1 MSTTPSQHTLDASL
15 EAKMKIV
22 AQREQQ
28 THYLEERRNRKE
40 ILENYLKNSNL
51 SEKDKSELRDELN
64 EKESE
69 YMRFMR
75 AKLSP
80 KDFETIKV
88 IGRGGFGEVKLVV
101 RKGSNEVYAMKLMKK
116 KDMIER
122 KQIEHVRAERDIL
135 AQTHFTNDWV
145 VKMYYSFQDEEY
157 LYIVMEYLGG
167 GDMMSLLIK
176 EDIFTEEMARFYIA
190 ELFLAIDSIHKLSY
204 IHRDIKPDNI
214 LIGYDG
220 HIKLTDFGLC
230 TGFHRIDTSITL
242 KSLIEKAQ
250 KEQIKVDLGITTMKQ
265 MHDYKHRSRD
275 LVYSVVGTPDYTAPE
290 VFERVGY
297 GKECDYWSIGCIL
310 FEMVCGF
317 PPFLSDD
324 AVQTCLKIVNYP
336 ESYKFPSRLDLS
348 DEVKDL
354 IHHLICPVNKR
365 YSSIEEVKA
374 HPFFKGFDFNCIEK
388 NIPPYL
394 PKLSS
399 MFDTSNFEDFEEEEN
414 FDTKISPQDT
424 KNLAFVGYTYKGF
437 LNVCNPNKKKNSHSG
452 VTLEQIFTSHENN
465 KTN

>member
-1 MSTTPSQHTLDASL
+1 MATSPSKKSSDASL
-15 EAKMKIV
+15 EAKMRIV
-22 AQREQQ
+22 SQREQQ
-28 THYLEERRNRKE
+28 VQYLQERQNRKE
-40 ILENYLKNSNL
+40 ILENYLKNSTL
-51 SEKDKSELRDELN
+51 GDKDKDILRQQLN

-75 AKLSP
+75 TKLSV
-80 KDFETIKV
+80 KDFETIKI
-88 IGRGGFGEVKLVV
+88 IGRGGFGEVRLVC
-101 RKGSNEVYAMKLMKK
+101 RKGSNEVYAMKMMRK
-116 KDMIER
+116 KDMLDR
-122 KQIEHVRAERDIL
+122 KQVEHVRAERDIL
-135 AQTHFTNDWV
+135 AQTHFTNEWV

-176 EDIFTEEMARFYIA
+176 EDIFPEDMARFYIA
-190 ELFLAIDSIHKLSY
+190 ELFVALDSIHKLSY

-214 LIGYDG
+214 LIGNDG

-230 TGFHRIDTSITL
+230 TGFHRIDTSVTL
-242 KSLIEKAQ
+242 RNLIEKAQ
-250 KEQIKVDLGITTMKQ
+250 KEQIEVDLGATTTKQ

-297 GKECDYWSIGCIL
+297 GKECDYWSVGCIL

-336 ESYKFPSRLDLS
+336 ESYRFPSRLDLS

-354 IHHLICPVNKR
+354 IRHLVCPVAKR
-365 YSSIEEVKA
+365 FNSLGQIQG
-374 HPFFKGFDFNCIEK
+374 HPF
-388 NIPPYL
+388 L
-394 PKLSS
+394 
-399 MFDTSNFEDFEEEEN
+399 
-414 FDTKISPQDT
+414 
-424 KNLAFVGYTYKGF
+424 
-437 LNVCNPNKKKNSHSG
+437 
-452 VTLEQIFTSHENN
+452 
-465 KTN
+465 